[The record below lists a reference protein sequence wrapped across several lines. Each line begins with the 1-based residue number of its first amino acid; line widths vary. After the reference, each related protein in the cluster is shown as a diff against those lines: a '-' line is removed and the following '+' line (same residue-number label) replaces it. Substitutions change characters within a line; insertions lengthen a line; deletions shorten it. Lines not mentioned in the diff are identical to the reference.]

1 MLYKLVTIVSHSA
14 NLNCL
19 LLVPKWDLMVCNP
32 LILSNPGSIDMTKV
46 QYQTEINAPVE
57 KVYEYYTN
65 PDNIQKAWPRD
76 IVKESENVSGSKSE
90 EGSEMRIKGQY
101 MGREEEM
108 KLQVVDKE
116 PNRKLVTRQTEGP
129 FKKWESVQEFQ
140 GNGNVTQIRHAI
152 DYELP
157 TTGKIANTL
166 SGSQAN
172 NKIRQGLEQAAQTVK
187 QKLESGQV

>member
-1 MLYKLVTIVSHSA
+1 M
-14 NLNCL
+14 
-19 LLVPKWDLMVCNP
+19 CNP
-32 LILSNPGSIDMTKV
+32 LIECYTGSTDMTKV
-46 QYQTEINAPVE
+46 QYQTEINAPIE

-90 EGSEMRIKGQY
+90 EGSEMRVKGQY

-116 PNRKLVTRQTEGP
+116 PNRKLVTRQTVGP

-140 GNGNVTQIRHAI
+140 GNGNRTHIRHAI

-172 NKIRQGLEQAAQTVK
+172 NKIRRGLEQAAQTVK

>member
-1 MLYKLVTIVSHSA
+1 
-14 NLNCL
+14 
-19 LLVPKWDLMVCNP
+19 
-32 LILSNPGSIDMTKV
+32 MTKV
-46 QYQTEINAPVE
+46 EYQTEIISPIE

-65 PDNIQKAWPRD
+65 PDNIQEAWPRD

-90 EGSEMRIKGQY
+90 EGSEMKVKGEY
-101 MGREEEM
+101 MGREEKM

-140 GNGNVTQIRHAI
+140 GNGNRIYIRHAI
-152 DYELP
+152 EYELP
-157 TTGKIANTL
+157 ATGKIANTL
-166 SGSQAN
+166 SGSQAD
-172 NKIRQGLEQAAQTVK
+172 NKIKQGLEQAAQSVK

>member
-1 MLYKLVTIVSHSA
+1 MTQVSS
-14 NLNCL
+14 
-19 LLVPKWDLMVCNP
+19 
-32 LILSNPGSIDMTKV
+32 DMTKV
-46 QYQTEINAPVE
+46 EYQTEISAPIE

-65 PDNIQKAWPRD
+65 PDNIREAWPQD

-90 EGSEMRIKGQY
+90 EGSEMRVKGKY

-129 FKKWESVQEFQ
+129 FKKWESIQEFQ
-140 GNGNVTQIRHAI
+140 GNGNNTHIRHAI
-152 DYELP
+152 EYELP
-157 TTGKIANTL
+157 ATGKIVNTI
-166 SGSQAN
+166 SGSQAD